1 MLATYNRPQTARQH
15 KSLIPMPAHDA
26 PHPDEL
32 RARRVLSRVGISR
45 ELARELAGLAFGIP
59 EKAERRAW

>member
-1 MLATYNRPQTARQH
+1 MLVSYNRPQSARQH

-32 RARRVLSRVGISR
+32 RAHRVLSRVSISR
-45 ELARELAGLAFGIP
+45 ELAQELAGLAYAVS
-59 EKAERRAW
+59 EKMERRI